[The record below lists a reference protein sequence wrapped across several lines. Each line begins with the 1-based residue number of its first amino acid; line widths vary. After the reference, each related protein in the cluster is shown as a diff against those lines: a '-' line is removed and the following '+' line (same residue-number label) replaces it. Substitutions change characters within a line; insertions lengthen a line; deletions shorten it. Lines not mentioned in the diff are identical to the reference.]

1 MKPHIIIFLLTL
13 TVVSFSQTK
22 KKENRIWPMACIDYV
37 SQNSNNFG
45 FSVGPTL
52 RFKRHTYIGILGG
65 INIIATNKSS
75 YISPIVF
82 ADYFYQL
89 NLKKTLLGPTCRLG
103 FNPYNI
109 SGQKDKYLFGDIGFR
124 IYYLTIMGGYNF
136 SLDNKDISNIS
147 KYRLTLRF
155 P

>member
-1 MKPHIIIFLLTL
+1 MKTYILLILLT
-13 TVVSFSQTK
+13 VSCVSFSQTK
-22 KKENRIWPMACIDYV
+22 EKEHRIWPMGCLDYV

-45 FSVGPTL
+45 ISAGPSL

-75 YISPIVF
+75 YISPTVF

-89 NLKKTLLGPTCRLG
+89 NIKKTLLGPACRFG
-103 FNPYNI
+103 FTSYNV

-124 IYYLTIMGGYNF
+124 IIWITIMGGYNLN
-136 SLDNKDISNIS
+136 LDNKDISNIS
-147 KYRLTLRF
+147 KYRLTIRF